1 MGDEVSLLLA
11 DKCETF
17 LQGPISLALS
27 IQNNKFVISFQ
38 YLKENGKNEV
48 GFLFA
53 EKLEF

>member
-1 MGDEVSLLLA
+1 MGDKVSLLLA

>member
-1 MGDEVSLLLA
+1 MGDKVSLLLA

-17 LQGPISLALS
+17 LQGSISLALS

-38 YLKENGKNEV
+38 YVKENGKNEV